1 MVARIR
7 SGRSIKGAVNYN
19 EKKVSEGKA
28 ELIHA
33 KGYPKYYA
41 KLNFHEKLNR
51 LQNLADLNT
60 RTSTNCFHVSLNFDP
75 SENLNNE
82 KLRQIA
88 EAYMQGINFAGQPY
102 LAYHHHDAAHQHIHI
117 VSTNIQKDGKRIS
130 LHNLGRGLSEKT
142 RKEIEVRFGLVR
154 AGEMQQAKMQ
164 QLKPVN
170 INKAVYGKDET
181 KRAITNVVNQVISQY
196 KFASLAE
203 LNAILQLFNIMADR
217 GAEGTSMFE
226 KNGLQYSLLDND
238 KKKIGVPIKASS
250 IYGKPTLKS
259 LETKFETGR
268 RVKQSLKGEV
278 KARIKQ
284 VLDATNKQNFD
295 SALKNQHIDVVWRT
309 NKDNFI
315 YGVTYVDHHTKS
327 VFNGSDL
334 GKEFSAAAIRAS
346 WTGGEGKE
354 PVTVKPPVVAAI
366 ANQYFDHRENEIKDQ
381 NNLAGILMEPTSS
394 FDYVPYNFKKK
405 RKRKGK
411 KL

>member
-33 KGYPKYYA
+33 KGYTKYYA

-51 LQNLADLNT
+51 LQNLADLNA

-75 SENLNNE
+75 SENLNTE

-88 EAYMQGINFAGQPY
+88 EAYMQGINFEGQPY
-102 LAYHHHDAAHQHIHI
+102 LVYHHHDAAHQHIHV

-130 LHNLGRGLSEKT
+130 LHNLGRGLSEKA

-181 KRAITNVVNQVISQY
+181 KHAITNVVNQVISQY

-203 LNAILQLFNIMADR
+203 LNAILQLFNIIADR
-217 GAEGTSMFE
+217 GAEGTRMFE
-226 KNGLQYSLLDND
+226 KNGLQYSLLDKD

-268 RVKQSLKGEV
+268 QVKQSLKSEV

-284 VLDATNKQNFD
+284 VLSEANKQNFD

-334 GKEFSAAAIRAS
+334 EKEFSAAAIRAS
-346 WTGGEGKE
+346 WTVGEAKE
-354 PVTVKPPVVAAI
+354 HVTVRPPIIAAI
-366 ANQYFDHRENEIKDQ
+366 ANQYFDHRENGIKDQ

-394 FDYVPYNFKKK
+394 FDYVPYNLKKK

-411 KL
+411 KI